1 MHKLKT
7 KRELEIFEEWI
18 QDWEANMKQRVQW
31 LIDDNDDY
39 QMFEWAFKQL

>member
-39 QMFEWAFKQL
+39 IHFIEQFKQL